1 MEKMKAA
8 VAPPSPSPSKKRQQ
22 PMKKRSISSNAQSTY
37 VKIRGLLKDVR
48 PYIIEALKTP
58 DFKKCEA
65 SREVEQKLKMIN
77 NLYENLQ
84 AEGLTMKG
92 KQLKLRP
99 SGIKLTPPSVP
110 SGIKLTPPSVSGSQK
125 LFRDGLPETYIVG
138 GSIFGWNFIT
148 FMGKQPVYYG
158 KTKEEHRAGRKVSK

>member
-1 MEKMKAA
+1 
-8 VAPPSPSPSKKRQQ
+8 
-22 PMKKRSISSNAQSTY
+22 
-37 VKIRGLLKDVR
+37 
-48 PYIIEALKTP
+48 
-58 DFKKCEA
+58 
-65 SREVEQKLKMIN
+65 MIN

-92 KQLKLRP
+92 KQLKLR
-99 SGIKLTPPSVP
+99 P

>member
-8 VAPPSPSPSKKRQQ
+8 VAPPSPSSTKKRQQ
-22 PMKKRSISSNAQSTY
+22 PMKKKSIDSNAHPTY

-48 PYIIEALKTP
+48 PHIIEVLKTP

-77 NLYENLQ
+77 NLYESLQ

-92 KQLKLRP
+92 KKLQLR
-99 SGIKLTPPSVP
+99 P

-138 GSIFGWNFIT
+138 GSVFGWNFIT

-158 KTKEEHRAGRKVSK
+158 KTKEEHRAARKKVSK